1 MSDLNFIASG
11 VMKSRT
17 PPMTDS
23 PNGRNFILQAAADLF
38 PGYFALVMAT
48 GIISI
53 ACYLLEMRTFA
64 QVLLVVNILA
74 YALLWLLLL
83 LRLLLFF
90 GRIKDDINNH
100 VRGPGFFTI
109 VAGTSVLGSQL
120 LIVAGQLR
128 IASLLW
134 LLGLIL
140 WAIIMYSFFTAM
152 TVRENKPSI
161 EGGLNG
167 AWLLAVVATQS
178 ISVLGTLLVDYLPAY
193 REPIL
198 FFTLCM
204 FLLGAMLYIPLITLI
219 FYRFTFVNLTTISL
233 TPPYWIN
240 MGAVAIT
247 TLAGARLIIAA
258 PEWTV
263 LNELMPFL
271 KGFTLFFW
279 AAGTWWI
286 PLLLILG
293 FWRHVYKRFPL
304 RYDPQ
309 YWGMVFPSGCTPC
322 VPSNYP
328 GRSTIRRCLSYR
340 VISSTWRLQVG
351 WLFLPV
357 LSTHW
362 LSGKW
367 RYRNLEMRS
376 TEQRQRMPDQR
387 AAANVMVITAVS
399 MF

>member
-1 MSDLNFIASG
+1 
-11 VMKSRT
+11 
-17 PPMTDS
+17 MTD
-23 PNGRNFILQAAADLF
+23 PANRRNFILQAAADLF

-53 ACYLLEMRTFA
+53 ACYLLEMKTLA
-64 QVLLVVNILA
+64 VVLLVVNIVA
-74 YALLWLLLL
+74 YSLLWLLLL
-83 LRLLLFF
+83 LRLVLFF
-90 GRIKDDINNH
+90 GRVKDDINNH
-100 VRGPGFFTI
+100 LRGPGFFTI
-109 VAGTSVLGSQL
+109 VAGTSVLGSEL
-120 LIVAGQLR
+120 LIVASQFR

-134 LLGLIL
+134 LIGLIL
-140 WAIIMYSFFTAM
+140 WAVIMYSFFTAM

-178 ISVLGTLLVDYLPAY
+178 VSVLGTLLVDYFGAY

-204 FLLGAMLYIPLITLI
+204 FLLGSMLYIPLITLI

-258 PEWTV
+258 PDWPV
-263 LNELMPFL
+263 LNDLMPFL
-271 KGFTLFFW
+271 KGFSLFFW

-309 YWGMVFPSGCTPC
+309 YWGMVFPFGMYTVCTIQLARAINFPQ
-322 VPSNYP
+322 
-328 GRSTIRRCLSYR
+328 LL
-340 VISSTWRLQVG
+340 VIPRYFVYLALAG
-351 WLFLPV
+351 WLVVTLGLIYSLLFKR
-357 LSTHW
+357 
-362 LSGKW
+362 G
-367 RYRNLEMRS
+367 
-376 TEQRQRMPDQR
+376 
-387 AAANVMVITAVS
+387 AAA
-399 MF
+399 